1 VSTSHTQQEWQN
13 NIGQKLRKHR
23 KALHL
28 SLTDLSRLSGVAVP
42 ALSHIENGNRDVKL
56 STLVRLSEAL
66 RIDLSVLFSTNIKT
80 PSIVPKPQIKP
91 IGGYDLGDD

>member
-1 VSTSHTQQEWQN
+1 MAAESIQQKWQN
-13 NIGQKLRKHR
+13 NIGHKLRTYR
-23 KALHL
+23 KAQHL

-66 RIDLSVLFSTNIKT
+66 RIKLPDLFNAISED
-80 PSIVPKPQIKP
+80 PQPAHNHIA
-91 IGGYDLGDD
+91 GYDLGDD